1 MWRRL
6 RGEMPPRGDASVVE
20 MTQLFTARDDRP
32 WTVVPFIRG
41 GALGVVFRG
50 RAQIASA
57 VVAFPLFLV
66 SVLFRRK
73 YIPLHRS

>member
-1 MWRRL
+1 M
-6 RGEMPPRGDASVVE
+6 VE

-50 RAQIASA
+50 RAQIASV
-57 VVAFPLFLV
+57 VVAFPSFSGLGSV
-66 SVLFRRK
+66 SAK
-73 YIPLHRS
+73 IYSTAP